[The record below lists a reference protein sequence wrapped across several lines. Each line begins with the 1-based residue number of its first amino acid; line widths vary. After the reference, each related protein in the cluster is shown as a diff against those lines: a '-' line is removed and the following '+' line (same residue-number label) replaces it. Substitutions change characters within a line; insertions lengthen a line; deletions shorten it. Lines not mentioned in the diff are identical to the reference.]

1 MEINPISLPFSNIK
15 SIKNIFNKKLIPIF
29 IGLVLIIA
37 ALLMLNS
44 SLRESAIVDELAHI
58 PAGYSYLK
66 FGDNRLN
73 PEHPPLLKDLSAI
86 PLVFLNLNFP
96 IESNYWQ
103 QYING
108 QWDVG
113 RVFLYESGNN
123 ADQIIQLARIFPMIL
138 TLLTAFLVYLL
149 AKKFV
154 GPYWALLPFILFSF
168 SPLFLAHGHY
178 VTTDI
183 AAAFGAILIFL
194 IVIPKMMQPSKKNL
208 LVAGLFL
215 GIAQL
220 TKFSLLLFY
229 PLIIIFI
236 LIWKIVQIIKQKK
249 SHLTISPL
257 KEILKTLGNI
267 IIVFIISF
275 GVIYLVYLPQNINYP
290 IEKQVYDTEQILYS
304 FAGGPD
310 PQLETCRHWTGSISR
325 QMRCVAEID
334 IALSKNKITKPF
346 AQYLLGALMVVERS
360 TGGNTGYFLGNIS
373 NSGWHEYF
381 PIVFLI
387 KEPIPS
393 LILIFL
399 AIFWSFKNFIKST
412 IDNIKNKNWWT
423 KLINWLSQNF
433 LLFCILI
440 FVIIYSIFSIR
451 SPLNIGY
458 RHLTV
463 IIPLIYILT
472 ADQIKKW
479 WLGVKNNVDSQS
491 IFSLLINFN
500 QIKKIGIKTIL
511 ILILIM
517 WYIIEAL
524 IISPHFIAYF
534 NEFVGGAKNGYK
546 YVVDSNLD
554 WGQDL
559 KRLAKFVEENNI
571 NKIKLD
577 YFGGGSP
584 TYYLQEKF
592 EHWQSAKGQPETNS
606 WLAVSLTFLQNSQ
619 GKPVPGFH
627 INPKD
632 TYNWLKD
639 KNPTARIGY
648 SIFVYHF

>member
-479 WLGVKNNVDSQS
+479 WWGVKNNVDSQS

-639 KNPTARIGY
+639 KKPTTRIGY

>member
-440 FVIIYSIFSIR
+440 FIIIYSIFSIR

-479 WLGVKNNVDSQS
+479 WWGVKNNVDSQS

>member
-440 FVIIYSIFSIR
+440 FIIIYSIFSIR

>member
-123 ADQIIQLARIFPMIL
+123 ADQIIQLARIFPIIL

-440 FVIIYSIFSIR
+440 FIIIYSIFSIR

-479 WLGVKNNVDSQS
+479 WWGVKNNVDSQS

>member
-346 AQYLLGALMVVERS
+346 AQYLLGALMVVQRS

-479 WLGVKNNVDSQS
+479 WWGVKNNVDSQS

-627 INPKD
+627 IDPKD

-639 KNPTARIGY
+639 KKPTTRIGY

>member
-479 WLGVKNNVDSQS
+479 WWGVKNNVDSQS

>member
-1 MEINPISLPFSNIK
+1 
-15 SIKNIFNKKLIPIF
+15 
-29 IGLVLIIA
+29 
-37 ALLMLNS
+37 
-44 SLRESAIVDELAHI
+44 
-58 PAGYSYLK
+58 
-66 FGDNRLN
+66 
-73 PEHPPLLKDLSAI
+73 
-86 PLVFLNLNFP
+86 
-96 IESNYWQ
+96 
-103 QYING
+103 
-108 QWDVG
+108 
-113 RVFLYESGNN
+113 
-123 ADQIIQLARIFPMIL
+123 
-138 TLLTAFLVYLL
+138 
-149 AKKFV
+149 
-154 GPYWALLPFILFSF
+154 
-168 SPLFLAHGHY
+168 
-178 VTTDI
+178 
-183 AAAFGAILIFL
+183 
-194 IVIPKMMQPSKKNL
+194 
-208 LVAGLFL
+208 
-215 GIAQL
+215 
-220 TKFSLLLFY
+220 
-229 PLIIIFI
+229 
-236 LIWKIVQIIKQKK
+236 
-249 SHLTISPL
+249 
-257 KEILKTLGNI
+257 
-267 IIVFIISF
+267 
-275 GVIYLVYLPQNINYP
+275 
-290 IEKQVYDTEQILYS
+290 
-304 FAGGPD
+304 
-310 PQLETCRHWTGSISR
+310 
-325 QMRCVAEID
+325 MRCVAEID

-346 AQYLLGALMVVERS
+346 AQYLLGALMVVQRS

-412 IDNIKNKNWWT
+412 INNIKNKNWWI

-433 LLFCILI
+433 LLFCIFI
-440 FVIIYSIFSIR
+440 FVIIYSISSIR

-479 WLGVKNNVDSQS
+479 WWGVNKVDSRS
-491 IFSLLINFN
+491 IFFLLINFN

-559 KRLAKFVEENNI
+559 KRLAKFVEQNNI

-592 EHWQSAKGQPETNS
+592 EPWQSAKGQPEANS

-627 INPKD
+627 IDPKD

-639 KNPTARIGY
+639 KKPTTRIGY

>member
-123 ADQIIQLARIFPMIL
+123 ADQIIQLARIFPIIL

-440 FVIIYSIFSIR
+440 FIIIYSIFSIR

>member
-334 IALSKNKITKPF
+334 IAL
-346 AQYLLGALMVVERS
+346 
-360 TGGNTGYFLGNIS
+360 
-373 NSGWHEYF
+373 
-381 PIVFLI
+381 
-387 KEPIPS
+387 
-393 LILIFL
+393 
-399 AIFWSFKNFIKST
+399 
-412 IDNIKNKNWWT
+412 
-423 KLINWLSQNF
+423 
-433 LLFCILI
+433 
-440 FVIIYSIFSIR
+440 
-451 SPLNIGY
+451 
-458 RHLTV
+458 
-463 IIPLIYILT
+463 
-472 ADQIKKW
+472 
-479 WLGVKNNVDSQS
+479 
-491 IFSLLINFN
+491 
-500 QIKKIGIKTIL
+500 
-511 ILILIM
+511 
-517 WYIIEAL
+517 
-524 IISPHFIAYF
+524 
-534 NEFVGGAKNGYK
+534 
-546 YVVDSNLD
+546 
-554 WGQDL
+554 
-559 KRLAKFVEENNI
+559 
-571 NKIKLD
+571 
-577 YFGGGSP
+577 
-584 TYYLQEKF
+584 
-592 EHWQSAKGQPETNS
+592 
-606 WLAVSLTFLQNSQ
+606 
-619 GKPVPGFH
+619 
-627 INPKD
+627 
-632 TYNWLKD
+632 
-639 KNPTARIGY
+639 
-648 SIFVYHF
+648 

>member
-1 MEINPISLPFSNIK
+1 PISLPFSNIK

-123 ADQIIQLARIFPMIL
+123 ADQIIQLARIFPIIL

-440 FVIIYSIFSIR
+440 FIIIYSIFSIR

>member
-123 ADQIIQLARIFPMIL
+123 ADQIIQLARIFPIIL

-479 WLGVKNNVDSQS
+479 WWGVKNNVDSQS

>member
-1 MEINPISLPFSNIK
+1 
-15 SIKNIFNKKLIPIF
+15 
-29 IGLVLIIA
+29 LVLIIA

>member
-373 NSGWHEYF
+373 ANGWHEYF

-399 AIFWSFKNFIKST
+399 AIFWSLKNFIKST
-412 IDNIKNKNWWT
+412 INNIKNKNWWT

-479 WLGVKNNVDSQS
+479 WWGVKNNVDSQS

>member
-123 ADQIIQLARIFPMIL
+123 ADQIIQLARIFPIIL